1 MTTTRPRSGSHGT
14 GMRGTGR
21 CVAVVAATALFAGL
35 VPGAA
40 ASAGAHDL
48 TPWMGRP
55 ATERKHFQGNQF
67 ARAGNP
73 QCISP
78 LAVPAESPHEV
89 SYYAGGGA
97 RTRAARGQERR
108 DNEGIWGVDYGGI
121 LFPKHVELGWWHG
134 GRYQGGYGAYR
145 TDGPRILHKP

>member
-1 MTTTRPRSGSHGT
+1 MTS
-14 GMRGTGR
+14 
-21 CVAVVAATALFAGL
+21 AVPARRRAAPPAGGLHAFAATAMILAGL
-35 VPGAA
+35 LPGGLP
-40 ASAGAHDL
+40 ASAHDL

-78 LAVPAESPHEV
+78 LAMPAESPHEV

-97 RTRAARGQERR
+97 RTKAWRGEERR
-108 DNEGIWGVDYGGI
+108 EIEGIWGVDYGGI
-121 LFPKHVELGWWHG
+121 LFPKHVDLGWWHG
-134 GRYQGGYGAYR
+134 SRYQGGYGAYR
-145 TDGPRILHKP
+145 TDGPRIVHKP

>member
-1 MTTTRPRSGSHGT
+1 MTS
-14 GMRGTGR
+14 
-21 CVAVVAATALFAGL
+21 AVPARRRAAPPAGGLHAFAATAMILAGL
-35 VPGAA
+35 LPGGLP
-40 ASAGAHDL
+40 ASAHDL

-78 LAVPAESPHEV
+78 LAMPAESPHEV

-97 RTRAARGQERR
+97 RTKAWRGEERR
-108 DNEGIWGVDYGGI
+108 ETEGIWGVDYGGI
-121 LFPKHVELGWWHG
+121 LFPKHVDLGWWHG
-134 GRYQGGYGAYR
+134 SRYQGGYGAYR

>member
-1 MTTTRPRSGSHGT
+1 MTS
-14 GMRGTGR
+14 
-21 CVAVVAATALFAGL
+21 AVPARRRAAPPAGGLPAFAATAMILAGL
-35 VPGAA
+35 LPGGLS
-40 ASAGAHDL
+40 ASAHDL

-78 LAVPAESPHEV
+78 LAMPAESPHEV

-97 RTRAARGQERR
+97 RTKAWRGEERR
-108 DNEGIWGVDYGGI
+108 EIEGIWGVDYGGI
-121 LFPKHVELGWWHG
+121 LFPKHVDLGWWHG
-134 GRYQGGYGAYR
+134 SRYQGGYGAYR
-145 TDGPRILHKP
+145 TDGPRIVHKP

>member
-1 MTTTRPRSGSHGT
+1 
-14 GMRGTGR
+14 MRGTGR
-21 CVAVVAATALFAGL
+21 CVAVVAATALFAGF
-35 VPGAA
+35 VADGS
-40 ASAGAHDL
+40 SAGAHDL

-134 GRYQGGYGAYR
+134 ARYQGGYGAYR

>member
-1 MTTTRPRSGSHGT
+1 MTS
-14 GMRGTGR
+14 
-21 CVAVVAATALFAGL
+21 AVPARRRAAPPAGGLHAFAATAMILAGL
-35 VPGAA
+35 LPGGLP
-40 ASAGAHDL
+40 ASAHDL

-78 LAVPAESPHEV
+78 LAMPAESPHEV

-97 RTRAARGQERR
+97 RTKAWRGEERR
-108 DNEGIWGVDYGGI
+108 ETEGIWGVDYGGI
-121 LFPKHVELGWWHG
+121 LFPKHVDLGWWHG
-134 GRYQGGYGAYR
+134 SRYQGGYGAYR
-145 TDGPRILHKP
+145 TDGPRIVHKP